1 MLQSMGSQ
9 KVRHNLET
17 EQLTQRPWQVCISVV
32 NGVPEVYML
41 GLNELGYGEKIISS
55 SITRFSHDSD

>member
-9 KVRHNLET
+9 RVRHNLVT
-17 EQLTQRPWQVCISVV
+17 EHLTQRPWKMSISAV
-32 NGVPEVYML
+32 NGVPEVHML
-41 GLNELGYGEKIISS
+41 GLIELGYREKIISS